1 MKNQARL
8 RVKIKVK
15 VGEKRRSSGGVAVGC
30 LERVRISECMVR
42 RFFFRSP
49 CGFTSSLLRSCA
61 AADVAAVEAEAE
73 AEGRRWRSSRR
84 SRRRSTVPLLLL
96 LDRRRFGSLSIAL
109 RGSVAIRLHDDADE
123 RGGWLSL
130 VHGLTGVSL
139 GSKTNQPEWSCR
151 LAFRQAEISECVCA
165 CVLCARDQTGVEG
178 LWS

>member
-15 VGEKRRSSGGVAVGC
+15 VGEKRRSSGGVVAGC

-84 SRRRSTVPLLLL
+84 SRRRSTVLLLL

-139 GSKTNQPEWSCR
+139 GNKTNQPEWSCR
-151 LAFRQAEISECVCA
+151 LAFRQAEISVRVCM
-165 CVLCARDQTGVEG
+165 CLCARDQTGVEG

>member
-1 MKNQARL
+1 M
-8 RVKIKVK
+8 
-15 VGEKRRSSGGVAVGC
+15 GERRRRSSVGVVVVGC

-61 AADVAAVEAEAE
+61 AADVAAVEAG

-84 SRRRSTVPLLLL
+84 SRSPVLQLLE
-96 LDRRRFGSLSIAL
+96 RRRFGSLSIAL
-109 RGSVAIRLHDDADE
+109 RGSVAIRLHGGADE

-139 GSKTNQPEWSCR
+139 GNKTNQPDWSRR
-151 LAFRQAEISECVCA
+151 LGFKHSGRQKS
-165 CVLCARDQTGVEG
+165 Q
-178 LWS
+178 

>member
-1 MKNQARL
+1 VEFVFECWLGLVKVKKQARL
-8 RVKIKVK
+8 RVKIEVE
-15 VGEKRRSSGGVAVGC
+15 VGEKRRSSVGVVVGC
-30 LERVRISECMVR
+30 LERVRTSECMVR

-84 SRRRSTVPLLLL
+84 SRRRSTVLLL

-123 RGGWLSL
+123 RDLL
-130 VHGLTGVSL
+130 PQTRF
-139 GSKTNQPEWSCR
+139 P
-151 LAFRQAEISECVCA
+151 LAIPSRVP
-165 CVLCARDQTGVEG
+165 
-178 LWS
+178 